1 MIIDWKKAFTEVHPT
16 WINEQSP
23 QGDIHINTL
32 KDLKH
37 FLDIVHIKHALLK
50 PFCEQLDYP
59 VVETRELLPSFETDM
74 WEYKHLPGFSVVV
87 LARPINYF
95 TEIFQFDLLHPI
107 PAAIRL
113 DMAQAMA
120 AKNMGVFLSRLPRS
134 LQDNMRFL
142 AQDKDIT
149 DLTHYPSLMSHI
161 LTMDRAHVLGMY
173 GPPQNRQFYLAGI
186 YASFPSDL
194 DTEIK
199 RYGLRIGKFSLDN
212 PELYE
217 KNRAFVCQHL
227 MELYGYPFSSERRTS
242 AALFARKLHKLGEKF
257 LVRTISQSD
266 RTITTNWS
274 GKANAH
280 YPTVE
285 KIALIPIDDE
295 YENLQTLKD
304 QGFLIDAKRNV
315 AILRVTYHQ
324 HKFSADNVRQER
336 ALSVA
341 KQEIIHPITG
351 EIYTGPS
358 VIRDS
363 TNMALRLNDIVRGE
377 HNGRIVYKRNEI
389 VDNTSTEENRL
400 KFLFAWL
407 SKHQRRIIGYSDE
420 FFASI
425 NKVVT
430 TYLYPDDPDE
440 IFDSALLKD
449 LRLEVIDR
457 YSYIL
462 QARTIRLLEELAE
475 RELHGKRIG
484 YGEMLENVVNILHAL
499 KFEIVNYFDSLVV
512 TAISIGENILND
524 RYLRR
529 TYIEKAED
537 ELTPNGLEIRKDYGK
552 LVSLIDELH
561 SIRKAK
567 KDSAPLPLAQ

>member
-1 MIIDWKKAFTEVHPT
+1 MIIDWKSAFTQTHPT
-16 WINEQSP
+16 WIDEHSP
-23 QGDIHINTL
+23 HGGTHITTL
-32 KDLKH
+32 SDLKH
-37 FLDIVHIKHALLK
+37 FLDLVHIKHALLK
-50 PFCEQLDYP
+50 PFCQQVDYP

-74 WEYKHLPGFSVVV
+74 WEYKHLPGFSLVAF
-87 LARPINYF
+87 ARPINYF
-95 TEIFQFDLLHPI
+95 AEIFQFDLLHPI
-107 PAAIRL
+107 PAAMRL

-120 AKNMGVFLSRLPRS
+120 AKNMAVFLSRLPRS
-134 LQDNMRFL
+134 LQDKMRIL
-142 AQDKDIT
+142 MENKDIT
-149 DLTHYPSLMSHI
+149 DLTHYQDLMSHL
-161 LTMDRAHVLGMY
+161 LTMDRAHVIGMH
-173 GPPQNRQFYLAGI
+173 GAPQERKFHLAGI

-257 LVRTISQSD
+257 LIRTISQSD

-280 YPTVE
+280 YPMVE
-285 KIALIPIDDE
+285 KIALIPIDEE
-295 YENLQTLKD
+295 YENLPTLRD
-304 QGFLIDAKRNV
+304 QGFLIDSQRNV

-351 EIYTGPS
+351 AIYTGPS

-363 TNMALRLNDIVRGE
+363 TNMVLRLNDIVRGE
-377 HNGRIVYKRNEI
+377 HTGRIAYKRSEI
-389 VDNTSTEENRL
+389 IDNTSTEENRL

-425 NKVVT
+425 NKVIT
-430 TYLYPDDPDE
+430 TYLYPENLDE
-440 IFDSALLKD
+440 KFEGSLKD
-449 LRLEVIDR
+449 LRMEVIDR

-462 QARTIRLLEELAE
+462 QARTIRLLEDLTE
-475 RELHGKRIG
+475 RELHGEKIG
-484 YGEMLENVVNILHAL
+484 YGVMLQRVVSILHAL

-529 TYIEKAED
+529 TYIERAED
-537 ELTPNGLEIRKDYGK
+537 KLTPGGLEIRKDYGK
-552 LVSLIDELH
+552 LVSLIDELQA
-561 SIRKAK
+561 IRKAK
-567 KDSAPLPLAQ
+567 KDSTGIAPS

>member
-1 MIIDWKKAFTEVHPT
+1 MRIDWKTAFTKTHPS
-16 WINEQSP
+16 WVDEQSP
-23 QGDIHINTL
+23 QGGIHITQLNEL
-32 KDLKH
+32 KR
-37 FLDIVHIKHALLK
+37 FLDFTHIKHALIK
-50 PFCEQLDYP
+50 PFCQQLDYP

-74 WEYKHLPGFSVVV
+74 WEYKHLPGFSVVAF
-87 LARPINYF
+87 ARPINYF
-95 TEIFQFDLLHPI
+95 SEIFQFDLLHPI
-107 PAAIRL
+107 PAAMRL
-113 DMAQAMA
+113 DMAQATA
-120 AKNMGVFLSRLPRS
+120 AKNMSVFLSRVPRS
-134 LQDNMRFL
+134 LQDNMRVL
-142 AQDKDIT
+142 MEDKDIT
-149 DLTHYPSLMSHI
+149 DLKHYPTLMSQL
-161 LTMDRAHVLGMY
+161 LTMDRAHVIGMY
-173 GPPQNRQFYLAGI
+173 GPPQDRRFYLSGI

-217 KNRAFVCQHL
+217 RNRAFVCQHL

-257 LVRTISQSD
+257 LIRTISQSD

-274 GKANAH
+274 GKPNAH

-285 KIALIPIDDE
+285 KVALIPIDED
-295 YENLQTLKD
+295 YENLPTLKD
-304 QGFLIDAKRNV
+304 QGFLVDTKRNV
-315 AILRVTYHQ
+315 AILRVIYHQ

-363 TNMALRLNDIVRGE
+363 TNMVLRLNDIVRGE
-377 HNGRIVYKRNEI
+377 HSGRIVYKRTEI
-389 VDNTSTEENRL
+389 VDNTSSEENRL

-430 TYLYPDDPDE
+430 TYLYPEDVEEKFEGP
-440 IFDSALLKD
+440 LKD
-449 LRLEVIDR
+449 LRNEVIDR

-475 RELHGKRIG
+475 REMHGKKIA
-484 YGEMLENVVNILHAL
+484 YGPMLKMVVNILHAL

-529 TYIEKAED
+529 KYIERAED
-537 ELTPNGLEIRKDYGK
+537 ELTPNGMEIRKDYGK
-552 LVSLIDELH
+552 LISLIDELQA
-561 SIRKAK
+561 IRKAK
-567 KDSAPLPLAQ
+567 KDSTNVTPTF